1 MKTERKLTCAC
12 TFIIGSISALF
23 ANNTSEIKSDDE
35 KKNMNVLF
43 FFIDDLRP
51 ELGAFGHGYIHSP
64 NIDKLVSEGVAFH
77 NAYCQVPVSG
87 ATRASLLSGVRPSK
101 DRFVQYYTWLE
112 KDCPQAVPM
121 SEYFKQNGYETIS
134 YGKVF
139 HNFTDCNDS
148 WTEKWSP
155 SVKHWRDYVDE
166 ENMQKQLVDKHGPA
180 YERIDVP
187 DNAYIDGKVAD
198 KAVNKIKELA
208 SNKKPFFL
216 AVGFVK
222 PHLPFNAPEKY
233 WLMYDKKDIRLPEN
247 YRLMPENAPQKA
259 WHGWNELRDY
269 ENIPQTGA
277 LTDEQALTL
286 RHGYYACVS
295 YTDAQIGKVMN
306 ALKESGLDKNTII
319 VLIGD
324 HGWSLGEHTLWCK
337 HSTFKNCTN
346 PPLIVRLP
354 GTDVTGM
361 SDALVEYV
369 DIYPT
374 LCDYMGL
381 KQLPQLH
388 GKSLRPVLENPSV
401 EFKDAVFSR
410 YIDAESVKTKRY
422 QYTEWYDNKG
432 NVVARMLYDHYL
444 DERENVNVSEW
455 DEYKDVVKE
464 LSERLVQ
471 NREQSVIRN

>member
-1 MKTERKLTCAC
+1 MKAERKLT
-12 TFIIGSISALF
+12 SISTLFLGCIGTLF
-23 ANNTSEIKSDDE
+23 ANDITDVKSVEE

-43 FFIDDLRP
+43 FFIDDLKP
-51 ELGAFGHGYIHSP
+51 ELASFGHNYIHSP
-64 NIDKLVSEGVAFH
+64 NIDELANEGVAFS

-101 DRFVQYYTWLE
+101 ERFVQYHTWLE
-112 KDCPQAVPM
+112 KDCPQAIPM

-139 HNFTDCNDS
+139 HNYMDCNDS

-155 SVKHWRDYVDE
+155 SVKHWRDYQIK
-166 ENMQKQLVDKHGPA
+166 ENMNKQLQTKHGPA
-180 YERIDVP
+180 YERADVP
-187 DNAYIDGKVAD
+187 DNAYIDGRVAE
-198 KAVNKIKELA
+198 KAVEKIKELA
-208 SNKKPFFL
+208 SNKKPFFM

-233 WLMYDKKDIRLPEN
+233 WAMYDKKDIRLPEN
-247 YRLMPENAPQKA
+247 YRTMPENSPKKA
-259 WHGWNELRDY
+259 WHGWHELRDY
-269 ENIPQTGA
+269 DGIPQKGN

-295 YTDAQIGKVMN
+295 YTDAQIGKVMK
-306 ALKESGLDKNTII
+306 ALKDSGLDNNTIV

-346 PPLIVRLP
+346 PPMIIRLP
-354 GTDVTGM
+354 NAKAKGI
-361 SDALVEYV
+361 SKALVEYV

-374 LCDYMGL
+374 LCDYTGL
-381 KQLPQLH
+381 RQLSQLH
-388 GKSLRPVLENPSV
+388 GKSLRPVLENPSI

-422 QYTEWYDNKG
+422 QYTEWYDKG
-432 NVVARMLYDHYL
+432 GKIVARMLYDHYL

-455 DEYKDVVKE
+455 EEYNDVVLE
-464 LSERLVQ
+464 LSSKLED
-471 NREQSVIRN
+471 NRKNSLLK